1 VKLERLAFIA
11 HGLKLVDSGL
21 VLLPLCEFDVCER
34 DRIKIVVRQCDEAKT
49 TAAQLHN
56 FLNDAVGGTLPGT
69 LSIRAPYG
77 TERAVLGA
85 SAHRLDR
92 RPHIA
97 VGRQQIPPSLL
108 EVLRFDLS
116 AVVDALQSAGGAVA
130 ENTIPDDVAVARH
143 DHMRAAVLKRLFRI
157 ERGMD
162 SSEHNPGAPLPCGAS
177 RFVEIWNSISGN
189 RQVSKFA
196 DRKKAV
202 ARIWA
207 AIQPIAE
214 RAVASQPQEPKP
226 AKGAKPAKKAKGA
239 KKAALRKKTG
249 DKDERRNKKAE
260 VIAMM
265 KRAKGATL
273 AQIVEATGWQKHT
286 IRGFVSLLGSKG
298 GEKIESS
305 KNTAGDRTYRIVK

>member
-1 VKLERLAFIA
+1 MVPFTI
-11 HGLKLVDSGL
+11 D
-21 VLLPLCEFDVCER
+21 
-34 DRIKIVVRQCDEAKT
+34 DENNITVFASAEE
-49 TAAQLHN
+49 AAQ
-56 FLNDAVGGTLPGT
+56 
-69 LSIRAPYG
+69 
-77 TERAVLGA
+77 
-85 SAHRLDR
+85 
-92 RPHIA
+92 
-97 VGRQQIPPSLL
+97 
-108 EVLRFDLS
+108 
-116 AVVDALQSAGGAVA
+116 AGGATA
-130 ENTIPDDVAVARH
+130 IQFDSQ
-143 DHMRAAVLKRLFRI
+143 AALGKVSA
-157 ERGMD
+157 D
-162 SSEHNPGAPLPCGAS
+162 WPLS

-189 RQVSKFA
+189 RQVNKFA

-226 AKGAKPAKKAKGA
+226 AKSAKATKPAKKAKPT
-239 KKAALRKKTG
+239 KKAAGKKTG
-249 DKDERRNKKAE
+249 DKDERSNKKAE

-305 KNTAGDRTYRIVK
+305 KSTAGDRTYRIVK